1 MAAGELFEALREMFL
16 VVGEVV
22 ADRRESLEVEEHILD
37 GGDGIMALE
46 SMTGVVNPD
55 IFKNKKAGNNKKLVI
70 MEQDN
75 NNGTGK

>member
-22 ADRRESLEVEEHILD
+22 ADRRESLEVAEHILD
-37 GGDGIMALE
+37 GGDGIMALG

-70 MEQDN
+70 MENGN
-75 NNGTGK
+75 NNGR